1 MKEEDEEKV
10 TINSELFRAAGR
22 GDVDAVKALLDKDI
36 GTGRNSLKINRS
48 TSKTPLLWAIG
59 RGHAG
64 VAEILIEADACD
76 INVVDKRGNSALFL
90 SIENNLSDLTSL
102 LIRKGANVNH
112 KDNCGMSAL
121 AMSLINYNTET
132 FTELLAAGA
141 DSEES
146 IPCAALTAHLN
157 VPIHTAS
164 THFRLM
170 HLAIVQGMGDVVS
183 LLLTCEDD
191 LLEIDEDSG
200 LTLLNFAIEFGR
212 KGIAEL
218 CIDRTKDIN
227 VKDKFGDTPLLYAVK
242 QNAPSL
248 VEKLIKRPDLDINV
262 KDRSGMTAL
271 FVSIVKGFTA
281 IALQLIAA
289 RPDFS
294 TKNRMGVTALSLA
307 IGKRVSVSTCWH
319 VSIHSTCLL
328 SSRFVSLCRASP
340 SHSCPVLTLTLT
352 ITLTFF
358 QTPDSKTSLATSY
371 KTAPTSTTKT
381 VEVSPL
387 STLPSPPLNSARPC
401 VSSRPA
407 PGSTKKNGETTA
419 PSICL

>member
-1 MKEEDEEKV
+1 MEEEDEEKV

-22 GDVDAVKALLDKDI
+22 GDVDAVKALLDKDMDI
-36 GTGRNSLKINRS
+36 GTGKNSLKNFKHPQG
-48 TSKTPLLWAIG
+48 KTPLLWAIG

-64 VAEILIEADACD
+64 VAEILIEADVCD
-76 INVVDKRGNSALFL
+76 INAEDKRGNSALFL

-112 KDNCGMSAL
+112 KDNSGMSAL
-121 AMSLINYNTET
+121 ALSLINYNTET

-141 DSEES
+141 DSEDS
-146 IPCAALTAHLN
+146 IPCAALTANLN

-218 CIDRTKDIN
+218 FIDRTKDIN

-248 VEKLIKRPDLDINV
+248 VEKLLKRPDLDINE
-262 KDRSGMTAL
+262 KNRAGMTAL
-271 FVSIVKGFTA
+271 FVAIVKGSTA

-319 VSIHSTCLL
+319 DCIHSPCHL
-328 SSRFVSLCRASP
+328 SSRFVAHLLATHALCSP
-340 SHSCPVLTLTLT
+340 FTLT
-352 ITLTFF
+352 ITLTHP